1 MAGYTAISEV
11 GRYSFGDRILV
22 VSLVTGGI
30 GVSASVVRLKRI
42 EATWFQDVDDANPIQ
57 ATTYSGTAVVNEEI
71 TATKKQLMFCIGHE

>member
-1 MAGYTAISEV
+1 
-11 GRYSFGDRILV
+11 
-22 VSLVTGGI
+22 
-30 GVSASVVRLKRI
+30 VRLKRI